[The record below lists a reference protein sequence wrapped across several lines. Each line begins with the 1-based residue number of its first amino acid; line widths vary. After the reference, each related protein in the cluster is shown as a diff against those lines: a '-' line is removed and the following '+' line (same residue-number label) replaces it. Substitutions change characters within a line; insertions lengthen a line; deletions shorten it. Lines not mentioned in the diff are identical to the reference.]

1 MRDLF
6 RILTFVG
13 ALCIT
18 GVGAMLGVSGIAVGL
33 IGGGS
38 DTLTLVTSSASILGL
53 TTGLGAAS
61 AWHAWRAMQGR
72 PSAAFRPK
80 RVWLLGVIFVLALIL
95 GQTMLSLSFLPALT
109 FPLLHMGAAVL
120 PALIIL
126 ALAGRALGTAT
137 TWRDMVLQMAS
148 GAFLALPLAM
158 VLEGT
163 IILLFASA
171 AILGVAWQPGGQDL
185 ILKVAPFLEDLSW
198 LQEPVSLA
206 ATVLTPTAIIVALGL
221 VAGLVPLLEEA
232 VKTIGVGLVA
242 YRRPSLAQS
251 VLWGLA
257 AGAGFAAVEGLLNTT
272 GALESWLSAVL
283 LRIGTTAM
291 HSVTGALMGLAW
303 YQLVTRRSWLHGLT
317 IYAGSAA
324 IHGLWN
330 GIALAM
336 AVVSIKAAGNGISES
351 TQAMAGLG
359 TLTMLLLQL
368 GLALC
373 MAGGLAGVLVYV
385 RRSTRPVAAG
395 KQAGPAS
402 IGADT
407 VGGDKDATT
416 N

>member
-6 RILTFVG
+6 RILTFIA

-18 GVGAMLGVSGIAVGL
+18 AVGAMLGIAGIAMGL
-33 IGGGS
+33 MSGGPEE
-38 DTLTLVTSSASILGL
+38 LTLVTFSASILGL

-61 AWHAWRAMQGR
+61 AWHAWRATQGR
-72 PSAAFRPK
+72 PSTAFRPK
-80 RVWLLGVIFVLALIL
+80 RVWLLGVAFVLALIL
-95 GQTMLSLSFLPALT
+95 GQMMLELSFLPALT

-126 ALAGRALGTAT
+126 ALAGRVLGTAT

-163 IILLFASA
+163 IILLFAA
-171 AILGVAWQPGGQDL
+171 ATILGVAWQPGGQDL
-185 ILKVAPFLEDLSW
+185 ITKVAPFLEDLSW

-206 ATVLTPTAIIVALGL
+206 ATVLTPTAISVALVL
-221 VAGLVPLLEEA
+221 VAGLIPLLEEA
-232 VKTIGVGLVA
+232 LKAIGVGLVA
-242 YRRPSLAQS
+242 YRRPSLAQA

-272 GALESWLSAVL
+272 GALDSWLSAVL
-283 LRIGTTAM
+283 LRVGTTAM
-291 HSVTGALMGLAW
+291 HSMTGALMGMAW
-303 YQLVTRRSWLHGLT
+303 YQLVTRRSWLRGLA

-330 GIALAM
+330 GIALGM
-336 AVVSIKAAGNGISES
+336 AVVSIKAAGAGIREN
-351 TQAMAGLG
+351 TPAVAGLG
-359 TLTMLLLQL
+359 LLTMLLLQL
-368 GLALC
+368 GLALF

-385 RRSTRPVAAG
+385 RRNTPSFAAG

-402 IGADT
+402 VGADT